1 MVNGLPWYSELSG
14 SLINAYPQVGSTSQ
28 LRISMIYWD
37 YVIVPCLLARYRY
50 QSITTSK
57 KGKNQGKKVLEKDV
71 RVIIGL

>member
-1 MVNGLPWYSELSG
+1 
-14 SLINAYPQVGSTSQ
+14 
-28 LRISMIYWD
+28 MIYWD